1 MSEIPV
7 VKPIDEKAFHSKH
20 SKSASFPKVP
30 FRAIIFGPSGSG
42 KSVLLVWLI
51 LAIYRDVYE
60 RVYVFSPSINR
71 DSIWDPVK
79 KYEKENLKVDPEKEP
94 CFMKTIRVRI
104 Y

>member
-1 MSEIPV
+1 MKYLLLDLLMKKDFILNTLNLLVFQRFPFVRLYSVPV
-7 VKPIDEKAFHSKH
+7 
-20 SKSASFPKVP
+20 
-30 FRAIIFGPSGSG
+30 G

-51 LAIYRDVYE
+51 LDVYRDVYE

-79 KYEKENLKVDPEKEP
+79 KYVNENLKVDPEKEP